1 MIFWLYWNCIN
12 KYNLL
17 FLGYIENIVNSVSI
31 HVTYIHTMQ
40 TFNRSYRDLIT
51 GIAIQTCGVFC
62 SCADLQFCKVLAWL
76 YDDFLSNILFYLYVI
91 VYLWNAAKT
100 CSNTVLR
107 NRFRLKLFT
116 KMMYTHHEILKTVY
130 MTKIIFA
137 GKH

>member
-1 MIFWLYWNCIN
+1 MICWLYWNCIK
-12 KYNLL
+12 KYNFL
-17 FLGYIENIVNSVSI
+17 FLGYIENNNVSI
-31 HVTYIHTMQ
+31 HLTLYTMQ
-40 TFNRSYRDLIT
+40 KFNRSYRDLIT
-51 GIAIQTCGVFC
+51 GIVIQTCGVSLC
-62 SCADLQFCKVLAWL
+62 CADLQFCKVLAWL

-91 VYLWNAAKT
+91 VYLWNTAKT
-100 CSNTVLR
+100 CSNTVVR